1 MYGSSLFAVY
11 TYIKLLHHIP
21 ETDAMLHVNNISIK
35 KKRIS
40 AKAHRVL
47 SKNSNHRSKTDFDLP
62 IFPRQKVDMPLQC

>member
-1 MYGSSLFAVY
+1 
-11 TYIKLLHHIP
+11 
-21 ETDAMLHVNNISIK
+21 MLHVNNISIK